1 MEQKKVQFSFI
12 VPIYNVEEYL
22 DRCVQSLINQ
32 SFTNIE
38 IILVDDGSPD
48 QCPEKCDNY
57 AKQDPR
63 IRVIHKAN
71 GGLSDARNAGLEVAI
86 GEYILFVDADDYIEL
101 DTCEKLNNYTNK
113 DADILIADVIV
124 EGGACDLSHIFVD
137 GVLSGKE
144 YLKKALKKRK
154 VRVVAWANAYKRAFL
169 LTHNL
174 RFKYGILHEDVDFT
188 PRAFLLADTVYYTPI
203 SFYHYVIRNNSI
215 SKSKDKRKN
224 ARDLYNICCEH
235 AIIYQEIQDLELKR
249 LMLDFLVNE
258 YLSMFQEAKQFEY
271 GKEYIHKG
279 FCIKN
284 SYMIYTRLKSI
295 LFLIS
300 PIVYWYTNYLVKK
313 IMHK

>member
-101 DTCEKLNNYTNK
+101 DTCEKLNNYTNNCK
-113 DADILIADVIV
+113 NYSNKYRN
-124 EGGACDLSHIFVD
+124 CFS
-137 GVLSGKE
+137 
-144 YLKKALKKRK
+144 
-154 VRVVAWANAYKRAFL
+154 
-169 LTHNL
+169 
-174 RFKYGILHEDVDFT
+174 RF
-188 PRAFLLADTVYYTPI
+188 
-203 SFYHYVIRNNSI
+203 
-215 SKSKDKRKN
+215 
-224 ARDLYNICCEH
+224 
-235 AIIYQEIQDLELKR
+235 
-249 LMLDFLVNE
+249 
-258 YLSMFQEAKQFEY
+258 
-271 GKEYIHKG
+271 
-279 FCIKN
+279 
-284 SYMIYTRLKSI
+284 
-295 LFLIS
+295 
-300 PIVYWYTNYLVKK
+300 
-313 IMHK
+313 